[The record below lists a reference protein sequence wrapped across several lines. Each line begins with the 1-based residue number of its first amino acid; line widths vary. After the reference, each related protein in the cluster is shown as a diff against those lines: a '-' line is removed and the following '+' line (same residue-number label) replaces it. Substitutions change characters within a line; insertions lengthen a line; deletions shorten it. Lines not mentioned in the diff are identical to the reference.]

1 MVGIMSAIDRG
12 EIRVQGGSK
21 KGVQRFFGYFDA
33 PVDAGSINLNVR

>member
-12 EIRVQGGSK
+12 EIRVEGGTK
-21 KGVQRFFGYFDA
+21 KDVQRFFGYFDA

>member
-12 EIRVQGGSK
+12 EIRVEGGTK
-21 KGVQRFFGYFDA
+21 KDVQWFFGYFDE